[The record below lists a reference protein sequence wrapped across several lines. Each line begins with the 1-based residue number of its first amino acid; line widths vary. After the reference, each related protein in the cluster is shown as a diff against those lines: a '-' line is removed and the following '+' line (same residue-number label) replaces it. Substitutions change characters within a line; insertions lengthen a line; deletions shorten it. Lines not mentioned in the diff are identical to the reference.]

1 MINFENLSSS
11 EKLCALLDGELSASE
26 SSILFFELAQNT
38 DLQEEMKDHLSL
50 RSFMG
55 ASQVAPPERLR
66 NKILV
71 GTGLMTGGMA
81 GGSAVS
87 AGLGRFLSMGM
98 FNKLIL
104 IVTSALLGSL
114 ATIFFL
120 NQGDNS
126 SNNIANN
133 DNSRKTNIP
142 VIVSKEEPANIP
154 ESELTAQRNNVQRS
168 NPAIIQN
175 NNVIDDTRNTTLP
188 AQAESVTN
196 NDANNDNSELTS
208 QSPEPIYTASLALP
222 EEYYS
227 NDFSR
232 QIGMVDEP
240 GFKKMQLSQERVMP
254 NELSL
259 QIRGF
264 TARSI
269 PEFNLAPLD
278 NPTFNNMAISM
289 FYKFHPN
296 VSVGFEAG
304 QENFLQQYDGYDSD
318 GRYVAYKQ
326 NYNGFWSGIAFQYDF
341 NEIQG
346 VAGLFPM
353 ARVLV
358 GGAKVGPMFRGM
370 FGLQYNYMNSFSL
383 YTGIESSALFY
394 RFNDNYFSTSKLG
407 LTIGGSV
414 KF

>member
-1 MINFENLSSS
+1 MINFENLNSS

-55 ASQVAPPERLR
+55 ASQVAPPDRLR
-66 NKILV
+66 NKILI

-87 AGLGRFLSMGM
+87 AGLGRFLSWGI

-104 IVTSALLGSL
+104 VLTSALLGSL
-114 ATIFFL
+114 ATIFLL

-126 SNNIANN
+126 SNNLSRN
-133 DNSRKTNIP
+133 DNNGKSNIP
-142 VIVSKEEPANIP
+142 VIVSKEEPARIS
-154 ESELTAQRNNVQRS
+154 ESGLKTQARVKSQS
-168 NPAIIQN
+168 NPIQN
-175 NNVIDDTRNTTLP
+175 NNYGNDYNAGP
-188 AQAESVTN
+188 ESL
-196 NDANNDNSELTS
+196 DAVSLNNDNSEAIGLNTD
-208 QSPEPIYTASLALP
+208 SPDPIYAASITVP
-222 EEYYS
+222 DEYYS
-227 NDFSR
+227 NELNR
-232 QIGMVDEP
+232 HGGMIDEP
-240 GFKKMQLSQERVMP
+240 GFRKMQLAQESALPR
-254 NELSL
+254 ELSL
-259 QIRGF
+259 QIRAF

-296 VSVGFEAG
+296 FSVGFEAG
-304 QENFLQQYDGYDSD
+304 QENFLQQYDGYDDD

-341 NEIQG
+341 EELQG
-346 VAGLFPM
+346 VSGLMPM
-353 ARVLV
+353 ARVMI
-358 GGAKVGPMFRGM
+358 GGAKVGPMVRGM
-370 FGLQYNYMNSFSL
+370 FALQYNYMNSFSL

-394 RFNDNYFSTSKLG
+394 RYNDNYFSTSKLG
-407 LTIGGSV
+407 LTFGGSV